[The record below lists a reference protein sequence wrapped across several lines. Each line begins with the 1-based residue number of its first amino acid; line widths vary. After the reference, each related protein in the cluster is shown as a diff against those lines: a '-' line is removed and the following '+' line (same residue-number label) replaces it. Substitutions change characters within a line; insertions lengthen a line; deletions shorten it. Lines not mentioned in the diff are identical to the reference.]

1 MDNIS
6 ELGVLIEK
14 QANAIEAF
22 KANLLD
28 RLDDER
34 KEREELEVRIN
45 RMGLSPSGDFGRGDK
60 GAFAKECKA
69 IAAFIRSGGSDV
81 GELKAHSIGSDP
93 DGGYWVLPQVSA
105 GITKRLFDLSPV
117 RRLARVEN
125 IVKGDAL
132 EELLDLNDIGA
143 TRVGEKQA
151 RPATTTAQLGK
162 LRIPLHEIYALQPV
176 TQRLLDDS
184 GYDIAGWING
194 KIADKFGRTE
204 GTEYVNGTGVGEAK
218 GFLAYTT
225 ATTADGT
232 RANDQLQH
240 VVSGDANGFVAPV
253 AATGVSPA
261 DCLISLCYKLRAPYK
276 TGGNVAWLM
285 NSSTAAVVSK
295 FKNAQADFIW
305 RDSVAAGQPPSL
317 LGFPVELDENMP
329 DVAAGNYPIAFGNW
343 SLGYCVIERPG
354 LKLLVDQL
362 TDKPNVLFYAYRR
375 SGGDVS
381 NTDCIKLLK
390 IST

>member
-1 MDNIS
+1 MDMNEIS
-6 ELGVLIEK
+6 GLIEEMGDASLK
-14 QANAIEAF
+14 FREHYKKRFDDLEKYTESLEA
-22 KANLLD
+22 KM
-28 RLDDER
+28 
-34 KEREELEVRIN
+34 N
-45 RMGLSPSGDFGRGDK
+45 RMGMTGGLSVGGFDK
-60 GAFAKECKA
+60 AALANESKA
-69 IAAFIRSGGSDV
+69 IAAFVRSGGIDV
-81 GELKAHSIGSDP
+81 SELKAHSIGSDP
-93 DGGYWVLPQVSA
+93 DGGYWVLPQVS
-105 GITKRLFDLSPV
+105 GSITKRLFDLSPV

-125 IVKGDAL
+125 IVKGDAF
-132 EELLDLNDIGA
+132 EELLDLNDVGA
-143 TRVGEKQA
+143 TRVGEKSA

-184 GYDIAGWING
+184 GYDIGGWING
-194 KIADKFGRTE
+194 KISDKFGRTE
-204 GTEYVNGTGVGEAK
+204 GSEYVSGDGVLGAR
-218 GFLAYTT
+218 GFLTYTT

-232 RANDQLQH
+232 RAENQLQH

-261 DCLISLCYKLRAPYK
+261 DCLINLCYKLRAPYK

-285 NSSTAAVVSK
+285 NSSTAAIVSK

-305 RDSVAAGQPPSL
+305 RDGVSAGQPPSL

-329 DVAAGNYPIAFGNW
+329 DVAAGTYPIAFGNW
-343 SLGYCVIERPG
+343 TLGYCVIERPG
-354 LKLLVDQL
+354 LKLLLDPY

-375 SGGDVS
+375 SSGDVA
-381 NTDCIKLLK
+381 NFDAIKLLK